1 MIIVIRWLRLIQS
14 YCLFALFVFTAFN
27 YKTSIYLFKQGKG
40 QINILMNTVSMEEY
54 ALHATR
60 EVKEK
65 LKLIEEIKRYSIDSL
80 GYKPTENFTR
90 VYDQKNR
97 PVLWV
102 LTVSEPY
109 ELKAY
114 EWEFP
119 LIGKVSYKG
128 YFEKDLAVKASD
140 HFKSEGYDVDLRSV
154 SAWST
159 LGWFNDPVLSNT
171 LNRSKGNVCELFFHE
186 LFHATYYA
194 PNTVNFNENVASFI
208 AHKATVQFL
217 SQDTAAVK
225 EYLKE
230 YKDNICY
237 RNFML
242 RQSLALKNK
251 YKSIRARPARL
262 ILKLKAINEISDSL
276 KVLPGAQERHFI
288 TRKKAMYSG
297 KNAYFIDFEQYDSM
311 QDSLEKVF
319 NIIYDG
325 KLKKMVKDLK
335 VKSGNY

>member
-1 MIIVIRWLRLIQS
+1 MRWLRLIQS
-14 YCLFALFVFTAFN
+14 YCLFAIFIFSAFT
-27 YKTSIYLFKQGKG
+27 YKTSIYLFYQGKG
-40 QINILMNTVSMEEY
+40 QMHILMNTVSMEEF
-54 ALHATR
+54 AVHAAK
-60 EVKEK
+60 EVREK
-65 LKLIEEIKRYSIDSL
+65 LKLIEDIKCYSIDSL

-90 VYDQKNR
+90 VYDQKNL

-102 LTVSEPY
+102 LTVSDPY

-119 LIGKVSYKG
+119 LVGKVSYKG
-128 YFEKDLAVKASD
+128 YFKKDLAVKASY
-140 HFKSEGYDVDLRSV
+140 HFKSKGYDVDMRSV

-194 PNTVNFNENVASFI
+194 PNAVNFNENIASFI

-217 SQDTAAVK
+217 SRDKVALR
-225 EYLKE
+225 EYLKD
-230 YKDNICY
+230 YNDNISY
-237 RNFML
+237 HYFML
-242 RQSLALKNK
+242 RQSLALKKK
-251 YKSIRARPARL
+251 YNTIRNQSSRL
-262 ILKLKAINEISDSL
+262 ILKLKTINEIADSL
-276 KVLPGAQERHFI
+276 KALPGAEERHFMN
-288 TRKKAMYSG
+288 RKKTMFSG

-311 QDSLEKVF
+311 QDSLERVF
-319 NIIYDG
+319 NIIYEG
-325 KLKKMVKDLK
+325 KLKKMVQDLK